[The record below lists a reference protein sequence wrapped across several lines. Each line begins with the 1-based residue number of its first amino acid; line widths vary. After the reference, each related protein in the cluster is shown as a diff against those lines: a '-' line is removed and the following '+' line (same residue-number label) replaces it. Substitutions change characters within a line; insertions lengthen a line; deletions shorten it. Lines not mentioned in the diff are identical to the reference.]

1 MRHRRGRIDDARSR
15 FSSYTAARLLCLATV
30 DECHAEFAVTA
41 MAAARRTVALTEVSA
56 CLFVAKMERTNQQE
70 QFHTGEPKLRI
81 TKWWRSS
88 AWPEHRGY
96 RHLRVLPG
104 SVMDQAFVNQDQR
117 AGRGALGIEYRR
129 GIYEVEA
136 RGYGYTLP
144 GNPQYRQVLALTRG
158 PFDKAE
164 V

>member
-1 MRHRRGRIDDARSR
+1 
-15 FSSYTAARLLCLATV
+15 
-30 DECHAEFAVTA
+30 
-41 MAAARRTVALTEVSA
+41 MAAARRTVVLTEVSA

-70 QFHTGEPKLRI
+70 PFHTGEPKLRI

-104 SVMDQAFVNQDQR
+104 SVIDQAFVNQDQR
-117 AGRGALGIEYRR
+117 AGWGPSESNTD
-129 GIYEVEA
+129 EA
-136 RGYGYTLP
+136 FTRSRSGYGYTLP